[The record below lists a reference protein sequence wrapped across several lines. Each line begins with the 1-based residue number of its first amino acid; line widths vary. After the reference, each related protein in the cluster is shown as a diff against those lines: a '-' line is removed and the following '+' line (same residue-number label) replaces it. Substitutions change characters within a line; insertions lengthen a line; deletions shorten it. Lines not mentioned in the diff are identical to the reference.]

1 MKAMYSYIPRPRQLV
16 ALWLAAALAILAGC
30 ATNPTEP
37 YKAAELPEQKAF
49 AIYGVFVIYEEQGAA
64 LVEDPRTLEPVKKAI
79 KTVDA
84 KAKPVV
90 DAMLDSALLVM
101 DVRSKLAKGETTVD
115 KLVIASQNLE
125 HWLNQAKPLVDSM
138 VNIVN
143 GGK

>member
-1 MKAMYSYIPRPRQLV
+1 MRYLNPQRYLFAFV
-16 ALWLAAALAILAGC
+16 AALMLALAGC
-30 ATNPTEP
+30 ATSPKAP
-37 YKAAELPEQKAF
+37 YDAAELPEQKAF
-49 AIYGVFVIYEEQGAA
+49 AVYGVFVIYEEQGAA
-64 LVEDPRTLEPVKKAI
+64 MVEDPRTLEAVKQAI

-101 DVRSKLAKGETTVD
+101 DVRAKLAKGETTVD
-115 KLVIASQNLE
+115 KLVIASQSLQ
-125 HWLNQAKPLVDSM
+125 HWLDQAKPLVDSL